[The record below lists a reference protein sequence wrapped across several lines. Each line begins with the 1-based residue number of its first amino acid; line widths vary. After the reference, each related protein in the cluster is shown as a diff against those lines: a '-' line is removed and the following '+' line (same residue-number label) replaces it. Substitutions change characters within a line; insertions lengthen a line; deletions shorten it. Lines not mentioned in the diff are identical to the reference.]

1 MAALNQEKDRTILFL
16 LTVSA
21 ASFPIKI
28 NIWSLKMLS
37 LKPRWGQ
44 SKQML
49 LDIVNGKLHIGEIYL
64 EEPENGQTIKI
75 I

>member
-21 ASFPIKI
+21 ASFQSNKHLEFKNVVIETKMGTIKTDAF
-28 NIWSLKMLS
+28 
-37 LKPRWGQ
+37 
-44 SKQML
+44 
-49 LDIVNGKLHIGEIYL
+49 DIVNGKLHIGEIYL

>member
-1 MAALNQEKDRTILFL
+1 
-16 LTVSA
+16 
-21 ASFPIKI
+21 
-28 NIWSLKMLS
+28 MLS

-49 LDIVNGKLHIGEIYL
+49 FDIVNGKLHIGEIYL

>member
-16 LTVSA
+16 LTNQNKHLEFKNVVIETKMGT
-21 ASFPIKI
+21 IKTDAF
-28 NIWSLKMLS
+28 
-37 LKPRWGQ
+37 
-44 SKQML
+44 
-49 LDIVNGKLHIGEIYL
+49 DIVNGKLHIGEIYL